1 MYARHFGLLEDPF
14 SLAPD
19 PRFLY
24 VGERH
29 REALAHLA
37 FGLQGAGGFVV
48 LTGEVGAGKTT
59 VCRAFLD
66 QLPVHCRVAWI
77 FNPPRDEDE
86 LLQAV
91 MQEFGLAATDGGRRD
106 RLDAINRD
114 LLAQHAEGRQCVL
127 VVDEAQALPP
137 AVMESLRLLTNLETA
152 ERKLLQIV
160 LVGQPELR
168 DQLDEPG
175 RLQVAQRVVARYH
188 LDGLDPPECTAY
200 LRHRLAVA
208 GRQGELPFDDA
219 AVRRLQRASGGVP
232 RRLNLLAGRALLGAW
247 AQGRARAG
255 AAEVRQAEKELPLAD
270 RRAVARTGAPGS
282 SRSPVRTLAVVS
294 LALGLLGGLALGGV
308 AALWPGRN
316 EPAQHA
322 MAGKTSAPTGASAAS
337 DLQPS
342 TSASTEGSASAPDA
356 LSPAAAPA
364 WPARPAARDTQWARL
379 AQEWGVTLPDVEPC
393 TAGEMHGLSC
403 HRSPALTLATVRALD
418 RPGLVTLVPT
428 QGDAVTARLR
438 GLSDTHA
445 FLDFDAAADAP
456 EGLGGAAPSPD
467 ASMQAWHLPV
477 FAAAWRGDF
486 STWWRRSEALPD
498 GREARAAAVAAA
510 QLGTDPSTLDGP
522 LRTAAVQAFQRAHGL
537 VADGVP
543 GTLTLMQW
551 NRATGVDEPR
561 LLRIGEATLGS
572 APRPRAAAAVRASQ
586 PAATP

>member
-24 VGERH
+24 VGNRH

-66 QLPVHCRVAWI
+66 RLPAQCRVAWI

-91 MQEFGLAATDGGRRD
+91 MQEFGLVGIVGGRRD
-106 RLDAINRD
+106 RLEAINRD

-127 VVDEAQALPP
+127 VIDEAQALPP

-188 LDGLDPPECTAY
+188 LDGLDPAECTAY
-200 LRHRLAVA
+200 LQHRLAVA

-219 AVRRLQRASGGVP
+219 ALRRLQRASGGVP

-270 RRAVARTGAPGS
+270 RRARARPGTAAA
-282 SRSPVRTLAVVS
+282 SRSPSRTLALGS
-294 LALGLLGGLALGGV
+294 LTLGLLGGLAVGGV
-308 AALWPGRN
+308 AALWPGH
-316 EPAQHA
+316 PAPAPHA
-322 MAGKTSAPTGASAAS
+322 VVAVPAAPNGGAAAS
-337 DLQPS
+337 VPPPS
-342 TSASTEGSASAPDA
+342 TSASAEAPA
-356 LSPAAAPA
+356 PVAEAPPAAAPPA
-364 WPARPAARDTQWARL
+364 WPARPAARDAQWARL
-379 AQEWGVTLPDVEPC
+379 ALDWGVALPDVDPC
-393 TAGEMHGLSC
+393 VAGETLGLSC
-403 HRSPALTLATVRALD
+403 HRSPVLTLATVRALD
-418 RPGLVTLVPT
+418 RPGLVTLVPP
-428 QGDAVTARLR
+428 QGQAVTARLR

-445 FLDFDAAADAP
+445 FLDFDAAADANG
-456 EGLGGAAPSPD
+456 GLAEASPPPD
-467 ASMQAWHLPV
+467 ASFQAWPLPV

-498 GREARAAAVAAA
+498 NREARAAAVAAA

-551 NRATGVDEPR
+551 NRASGIDEPR
-561 LLRIGEATLGS
+561 LQRIGETARPSGP
-572 APRPRAAAAVRASQ
+572 APRAAAAARASA
-586 PAATP
+586 PTATP